1 MVDDIVLGYL
11 TRKTTTRSPMEA
23 VDLLFDYNLMVIMP
37 EFFRATREYELGLE
51 FAENVIEI
59 IERMREVKPDYE
71 YRARLQQTLLLKLDM
86 MDRMNDIKGYLI
98 LFDELRTSEDPR
110 YISPYPR
117 KWVDKDWEPYIAY
130 TDGED
135 IYMRFVYRIEWRQ
148 RVMLRKWKR
157 FLAGKQM
164 GNQLR
169 HQKDRLS
176 DEEILRRVDEF
187 FNRYQYSF
195 LSGVMT

>member
-1 MVDDIVLGYL
+1 MVDDIVLGYI
-11 TRKTTTRSPMEA
+11 TKRSKTKSLFEA
-23 VDLLFDYNLMVIMP
+23 VDWLFDYNLMVIMP

-59 IERMREVKPDYE
+59 IERMREAKPDYE

-117 KWVDKDWEPYIAY
+117 KWADKDWEPYIAY

-176 DEEILRRVDEF
+176 DAEILRRVDEF